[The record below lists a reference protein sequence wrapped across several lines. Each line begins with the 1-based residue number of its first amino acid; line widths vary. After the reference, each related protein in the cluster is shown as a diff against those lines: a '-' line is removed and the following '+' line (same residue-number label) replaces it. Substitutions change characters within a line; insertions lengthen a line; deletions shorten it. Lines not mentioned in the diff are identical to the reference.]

1 MSIMGCMGKTWNM
14 INNDD
19 VLWNCMEYKSDI
31 IYIYIHTRDDL
42 WVCLKRE
49 DRPK

>member
-31 IYIYIHTRDDL
+31 IYIYTREMIFGC
-42 WVCLKRE
+42 V
-49 DRPK
+49 